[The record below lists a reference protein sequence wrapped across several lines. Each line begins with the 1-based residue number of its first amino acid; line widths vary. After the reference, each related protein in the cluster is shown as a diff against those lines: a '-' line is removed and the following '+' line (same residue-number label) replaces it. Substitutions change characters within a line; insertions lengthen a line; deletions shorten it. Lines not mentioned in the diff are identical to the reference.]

1 MIWFMK
7 LKTFLHLF
15 VCVCVHMHMLG
26 THAEVRGQIST
37 VGSSFYYMGFRIII
51 SLATKALTTEHLS
64 DLDL

>member
-26 THAEVRGQIST
+26 THAEVRGQLST
-37 VGSSFYYMGFRIII
+37 VGSFVLLYGFQDHHKLSNK
-51 SLATKALTTEHLS
+51 SLDH
-64 DLDL
+64 